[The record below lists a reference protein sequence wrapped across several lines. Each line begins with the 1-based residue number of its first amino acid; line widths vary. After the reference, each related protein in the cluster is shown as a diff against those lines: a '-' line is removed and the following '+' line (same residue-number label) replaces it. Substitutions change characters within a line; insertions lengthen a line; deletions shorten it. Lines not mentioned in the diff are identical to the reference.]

1 MAGAHGVGL
10 AESLGKMARVRFHH
24 GRALQEEPNMKHQMP
39 YLPAQALGIED
50 WEREELIALWPGLM
64 EETVQIDMTQAASE
78 CGSVCCIGG
87 HIALSHGISVPGA
100 RRYVQDHVQK
110 MSPLAA
116 LFFPDLTIEHRHPGW
131 RASGPEAARAVLNFL
146 TTGTPGWNDVMR
158 TLR

>member
-1 MAGAHGVGL
+1 M
-10 AESLGKMARVRFHH
+10 
-24 GRALQEEPNMKHQMP
+24 QEEPIMKHQMP

-50 WEREELIALWPGLM
+50 WEREELIALWPRLM
-64 EETVQIDMTQAASE
+64 EETVRIDMTQAVSD

-87 HIALSHGISVPGA
+87 HIALSHGISVSGA

-116 LFFPDLTIEHRHPGW
+116 LFFPDLTVEHRHPGW

-146 TTGTPGWNDVMR
+146 TTGTPGWSDVMS